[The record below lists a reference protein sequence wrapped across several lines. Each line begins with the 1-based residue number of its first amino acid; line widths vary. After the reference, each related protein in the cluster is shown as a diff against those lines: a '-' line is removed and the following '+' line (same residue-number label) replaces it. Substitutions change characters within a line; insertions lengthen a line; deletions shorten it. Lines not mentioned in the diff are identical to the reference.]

1 MIRRPPRST
10 RTDTLFPYTTLF
22 RSPAIELACEYSSN
36 SHPPHHQQ
44 GVACEQEGK
53 HRRKG
58 RPFGA
63 GDEARD
69 FRDAKK
75 HDRGIGAEQYGGCQR
90 GSTIKKEKPPLGKTA
105 LQAEP
110 APTCQ
115 NDPCHPARFLPYGCC
130 KRGEQLYAHAYPIH
144 DLNPHPEKKATH
156 AL

>member
-22 RSPAIELACEYSSN
+22 RSAIELACEYSSN

-69 FRDAKK
+69 FRDAKQQ
-75 HDRGIGAEQYGGCQR
+75 DRGLGAAQYDGCQR
-90 GSTIKKEKPPLGKTA
+90 TSPITKAHPPRGKTA
-105 LQAEP
+105 RPAAPVAYTQSDPCNP
-110 APTCQ
+110 AP
-115 NDPCHPARFLPYGCC
+115 FLPT
-130 KRGEQLYAHAYPIH
+130 
-144 DLNPHPEKKATH
+144 EK
-156 AL
+156 